1 MSRARR
7 ALSRSIAVSVVA
19 LALGCATSRRPAEAP
34 LPASDPRP
42 AALLASLERDA
53 AVRQSLRGVARLA
66 VDAPAGSGRAK
77 QILVL
82 ERPARLRVEVLG
94 MLDQTLAL
102 LVTDGARYRLV
113 RSQDR
118 SIETGAVSAA
128 MLADVAGLAV
138 TPEQAVR
145 VLLGAPFSSA
155 ARLERAARLPDDGVR
170 LELRR
175 EGALERERL
184 DCDAA
189 GNLQRWALLGADGEV
204 LLEALYRDRRPL
216 AATAFAYDVELL
228 DPRAGASVRVTWS
241 RVELNP
247 ALPPDLFAVPP
258 DAAP

>member
-19 LALGCATSRRPAEAP
+19 LALGCATARSPVPVP
-34 LPASDPRP
+34 LPAGDPRP

-53 AVRQSLRGVARLA
+53 AVRRSLRGVARLA

-82 ERPARLRVEVLG
+82 ERPARMRVEVLG

-102 LVTDGARYRLV
+102 LVTDGVRYRLV

-118 SIETGAVSAA
+118 SVETGAVSAA

-138 TPEQAVR
+138 TPEQAVA
-145 VLLGAPFSSA
+145 VLLGAPVSSA
-155 ARLERAARLPDDGVR
+155 APLGRAARLPEDAVR
-170 LELRR
+170 LEVRR
-175 EGALERERL
+175 EGDLEREQL
-184 DCDAA
+184 DFDAA
-189 GNLQRWALLGADGEV
+189 GNLQRWALLGADGDV
-204 LLEALYRDRRPL
+204 RLEALYRDRRPL
-216 AATAFAYDVELL
+216 AATAFAYDVELR

-247 ALPPDLFAVPP
+247 VLPPDLFAVPP
-258 DAAP
+258 EAAP

>member
-7 ALSRSIAVSVVA
+7 ALSRSIAVSVLA
-19 LALGCATSRRPAEAP
+19 LALGCATTRSLAPAP

-42 AALLASLERDA
+42 AALLAALERDA

-118 SIETGAVSAA
+118 SVETGAVHAA
-128 MLADVAGLAV
+128 LLADVAGIAV
-138 TPEQAVR
+138 SPEQAVA
-145 VLLGAPFSSA
+145 VLLGAPVSSA
-155 ARLERAARLPDDGVR
+155 SRLERAAQLPEDAVR
-170 LELRR
+170 LEVRR
-175 EGALERERL
+175 EGVLEREQL
-184 DCDAA
+184 DFDAS

-204 LLEALYRDRRPL
+204 QLEALYQDRRPL
-216 AATAFAYDVELL
+216 AGAAFAYDVELR
-228 DPRAGASVRVTWS
+228 DPRAGASVRVVWS

-247 ALPPDLFAVPP
+247 ALPPDLFVVPQDTTP
-258 DAAP
+258 

>member
-1 MSRARR
+1 VSPARR
-7 ALSRSIAVSVVA
+7 ALVRSIVVSA
-19 LALGCATSRRPAEAP
+19 LALAIGCATARSPAPVP
-34 LPASDPRP
+34 LPASDARP
-42 AALLASLERDA
+42 AALLAALERDA

-82 ERPARLRVEVLG
+82 ERPGRLRVEVLG

-118 SIETGAVSAA
+118 SVETGAVSAA

-138 TPEQAVR
+138 TPEQAVA
-145 VLLGAPFSSA
+145 VLLGAPFSPA
-155 ARLERAARLPDDGVR
+155 ARLERAARLPDDAVR
-170 LELRR
+170 LEVRR
-175 EGALERERL
+175 DGALEREQL

-189 GNLQRWALLGADGEV
+189 GNLQRWALLGADGDV
-204 LLEALYRDRRPL
+204 TLEALYRDRRPV
-216 AATAFAYDVELL
+216 AATAFAYDVELR

-247 ALPPDLFAVPP
+247 VLPPDLFAVPQET
-258 DAAP
+258 AP